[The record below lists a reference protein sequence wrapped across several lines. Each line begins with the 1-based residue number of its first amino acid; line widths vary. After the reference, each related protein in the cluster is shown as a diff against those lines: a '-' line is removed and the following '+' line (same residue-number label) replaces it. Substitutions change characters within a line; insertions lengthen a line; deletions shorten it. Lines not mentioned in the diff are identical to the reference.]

1 MCNKVFFPWKVALC
15 VSLSQLML
23 PQEDTD
29 DRLQDILTSP
39 HIFKWLFEGEDL
51 VLKVKLRVGFWV
63 KHSGVKVQLG

>member
-1 MCNKVFFPWKVALC
+1 MSW
-15 VSLSQLML
+15 
-23 PQEDTD
+23 DRD
-29 DRLQDILTSP
+29 DRLPDILTSP

>member
-1 MCNKVFFPWKVALC
+1 MCNKVFFPWKVALS

-51 VLKVKLRVGFWV
+51 VLKVKLRVGF
-63 KHSGVKVQLG
+63 G